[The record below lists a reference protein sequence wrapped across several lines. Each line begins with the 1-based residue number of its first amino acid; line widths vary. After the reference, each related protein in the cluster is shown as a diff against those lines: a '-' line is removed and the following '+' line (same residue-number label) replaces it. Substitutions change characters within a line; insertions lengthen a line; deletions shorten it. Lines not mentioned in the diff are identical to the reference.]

1 MKAPV
6 LLTALILAIQAP
18 VHAEVS
24 KPLATT
30 VEKFSYG
37 VGLQIGQ
44 QLKNQGLSGVDSRAI
59 AMAIEDIL
67 KGRDL
72 RVSMDEM
79 REAAT
84 AYQNELNVAK
94 LAATEKNKAA
104 GEKFLEQNSTRE
116 GVVVLDSGVQY
127 RVVESGTGESP
138 TESDTVLVHY
148 RGRLL
153 DGTEFD
159 SSYGRGQ
166 PTELGVG
173 QVIPGWQQV
182 LQLMP
187 AGSKWEVWIPA
198 SLAYGTQGAGSI
210 GPNETL
216 YFDIELIE
224 IKG

>member
-1 MKAPV
+1 MKSRV
-6 LLTALILAIQAP
+6 LLTALILAVQVP
-18 VHAEVS
+18 VHAQDS
-24 KPLATT
+24 RSLTTT

-44 QLKNQGLSGVDSRAI
+44 QLKTQGLSGVDAQVI

-67 KGRDL
+67 EGRDL
-72 RVSMDEM
+72 RVSMDDM
-79 REAAT
+79 RVAAA
-84 AYQNELNVAK
+84 AYQNELNAVK
-94 LAATEKNKAA
+94 RAATEKNMAA
-104 GEKFLEQNSTRE
+104 GEKFLEENSTRE

-127 RVVESGTGESP
+127 RVVASGTGDSP
-138 TESDTVLVHY
+138 TETDTVLVHY

-159 SSYGRGQ
+159 SSYDRGQ
-166 PTELGVG
+166 PAEFGVG

-198 SLAYGTQGAGSI
+198 SLAYGTQGSGSI

-216 YFDIELIE
+216 NFDIELIK
-224 IKG
+224 IKS

>member
-1 MKAPV
+1 MKLLV
-6 LLTALILAIQAP
+6 LLVALIVAIQVP
-18 VHAEVS
+18 VHAQDS
-24 KPLATT
+24 KPLTT
-30 VEKFSYG
+30 NVEKFSYG

-44 QLKNQGLSGVDSRAI
+44 QLKRQGLSSVDTRAI

-67 KGRDL
+67 EGRSL
-72 RVSMDEM
+72 RVSMDDM
-79 REAAT
+79 RVAAT
-84 AYQNELNVAK
+84 AYQNELNAVK

-104 GEKFLEQNSTRE
+104 GEKFLEENSTRE

-138 TESDTVLVHY
+138 AETDSVLVHY